1 MIKGET
7 MSNILL
13 CACGGK
19 CEGVCRE
26 NHLDRVRLRG
36 TKEEFVKCPSAY
48 TEEKRRDHFES
59 RK

>member
-1 MIKGET
+1 